1 MTITNDGEQRRDFTY
16 VKDVAKANLLAM
28 NWPREVYNIGTGE
41 SYSIN
46 EIADMVGGEKVY
58 IGEKIGEARNT
69 LAKWSKAEHAG
80 WKPTVT
86 IKEWVDDFISR

>member
-46 EIADMVGGEKVY
+46 EIADMVGGEGLY
-58 IGEKIGEARNT
+58 R
-69 LAKWSKAEHAG
+69 
-80 WKPTVT
+80 
-86 IKEWVDDFISR
+86 